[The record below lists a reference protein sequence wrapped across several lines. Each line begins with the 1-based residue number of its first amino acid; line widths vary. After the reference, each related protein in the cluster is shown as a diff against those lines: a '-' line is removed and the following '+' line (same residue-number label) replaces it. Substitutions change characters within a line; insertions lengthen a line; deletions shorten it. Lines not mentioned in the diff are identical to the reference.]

1 LRNILSGKRSLKF
14 IFMRK
19 IKKSF
24 AVVFLL
30 SVFFSCGKVRKNENN
45 EKVPTFQGKK
55 DEVGVFVI
63 TLTKEKNS
71 SSPSISFVGSTQPEQ
86 QSVISSKVSG
96 RIVKLF
102 VDIGFRI
109 KKGQVLAKI
118 DDTDYRNNFERAKAE
133 LERIKAQLELAK
145 INYERAEN
153 LIKTKSIA
161 QAEYDNAKSNYQSLL
176 AAYETAKKNL
186 EKAEIDL
193 NETNIVAP
201 YDGIVVE
208 KRADVGSF
216 VGPQSPIFV
225 IQSSKT
231 FFLGKIAE
239 KDITKLKI
247 GDILDVEFPSLKKVV
262 KGRVSS
268 IKPSSA
274 GTGFDVVIDLSES
287 VPANLLGVAYLKI
300 SQSDKSQ
307 SDGLYLLPYEAI
319 YISQEG
325 EFVFSADNGTARKVK
340 VSVIE
345 NLSDFA
351 LVKIPEGITQVISP
365 VSDRIYDG
373 QKVKI
378 VGERR

>member
-1 LRNILSGKRSLKF
+1 LQNILSGKRSLKF
-14 IFMRK
+14 TFMRK

-30 SVFFSCGKVRKNENN
+30 FVFFSCGKVRKNENN

-102 VDIGFRI
+102 VDIGFRV

-208 KRADVGSF
+208 KRADIGSF

-307 SDGLYLLPYEAI
+307 SDSLYLLPYEAI

-378 VGERR
+378 VGERK

>member
-1 LRNILSGKRSLKF
+1 LQNIFSGKRSLKF
-14 IFMRK
+14 TFMRK

-24 AVVFLL
+24 VVVFLL
-30 SVFFSCGKVRKNENN
+30 FVFFSCGKVRKNENN

-102 VDIGFRI
+102 VDIGFRV

-208 KRADVGSF
+208 KRADIGSF

-373 QKVKI
+373 QRVKI

>member
-1 LRNILSGKRSLKF
+1 MGKS
-14 IFMRK
+14 
-19 IKKSF
+19 KKSF
-24 AVVFLL
+24 AIVFLL
-30 SVFFSCGKVRKNENN
+30 FVFFSCGKGNKKGN

-63 TLTKEKNS
+63 NLIREKNS
-71 SSPSISFVGSTQPEQ
+71 SSPSISFVGSTQPER
-86 QSVISSKVSG
+86 QSVVSSKVSG
-96 RIVKLF
+96 RITKLF
-102 VDIGFRI
+102 VDIGFRV
-109 KKGQVLAKI
+109 KKGQNLAKI
-118 DDTDYRNNFERAKAE
+118 DDTDYKNNLERAKAE

-145 INYERAEN
+145 LNYERAEN

-161 QAEYDNAKSNYQSLL
+161 QAEYDSAKSNYQSLL

-186 EKAEIDL
+186 ERAEIDL
-193 NETNIVAP
+193 NETNILAP

-262 KGRVSS
+262 KGKVSS
-268 IKPSSA
+268 IKPAST
-274 GTGFDVVIDLSES
+274 GTGFDVIIDLSEN
-287 VPANLLGVAYLKI
+287 VPANLLGIAHLEI
-300 SQSDKSQ
+300 SQAEKFQ
-307 SDGLYLLPYEAI
+307 TDGLYLLPYEAI

-325 EFVFSADNGTARKVK
+325 EFIFTADNGIARKIK
-340 VSVIE
+340 ISVIE
-345 NLSDFA
+345 NFSDFA
-351 LVKIPEGITQVISP
+351 LVKVPEGITQIISP
-365 VSDRIYDG
+365 VSDKLYDG
-373 QKVKI
+373 QKVRI
-378 VGERR
+378 AGERRIE

>member
-1 LRNILSGKRSLKF
+1 MRKVKVIERSLKF
-14 IFMRK
+14 IFMGK
-19 IKKSF
+19 IKKSLP
-24 AVVFLL
+24 VVFLL
-30 SVFFSCGKVRKNENN
+30 FVFFSCGKVGKNEKN
-45 EKVPTFQGKK
+45 EKTPTFQGKK

-63 TLTKEKNS
+63 TLSKEKNS

-102 VDIGFRI
+102 VDIGFRV

-118 DDTDYRNNFERAKAE
+118 DDTDYKNNLERARAE

-208 KRADVGSF
+208 KRADIGSF

-268 IKPSSA
+268 IKPASA

-373 QKVKI
+373 QRVKI

>member
-30 SVFFSCGKVRKNENN
+30 SAFFSCGKVRKNENN

-102 VDIGFRI
+102 VDIGFRV

-118 DDTDYRNNFERAKAE
+118 DDTDYRNNFERAKSE

-262 KGRVSS
+262 KGKVSS
-268 IKPSSA
+268 IKPASA

-325 EFVFSADNGTARKVK
+325 EFVFSADSGTARKVK

-351 LVKIPEGITQVISP
+351 LVKIPEGITQIISP

>member
-1 LRNILSGKRSLKF
+1 MG
-14 IFMRK
+14 K

-24 AVVFLL
+24 AVVFWLF
-30 SVFFSCGKVRKNENN
+30 VFFSCGKVRKNENN

-55 DEVGVFVI
+55 EEVGVFVI

-102 VDIGFRI
+102 VDIGFRV

-118 DDTDYRNNFERAKAE
+118 DDTDYKNNLERARAE

-268 IKPSSA
+268 IKPASA
-274 GTGFDVVIDLSES
+274 GTGFDVVIDLFEN

-307 SDGLYLLPYEAI
+307 SDGLYLIPYEAI

-325 EFVFSADNGTARKVK
+325 EFVFSVDNGTARKVK
-340 VSVIE
+340 ISVIE

-378 VGERR
+378 VGKRR

>member
-1 LRNILSGKRSLKF
+1 MG
-14 IFMRK
+14 K

-30 SVFFSCGKVRKNENN
+30 SVFFSCGKVRKNEEN

-55 DEVGVFVI
+55 EEVGVFVI

-102 VDIGFRI
+102 VDIGSRI

-268 IKPSSA
+268 IKPSST

-351 LVKIPEGITQVISP
+351 LVKIPEGITQIISP

-373 QKVKI
+373 QRVKI

>member
-1 LRNILSGKRSLKF
+1 MG
-14 IFMRK
+14 K
-19 IKKSF
+19 IKKSLPI
-24 AVVFLL
+24 VFFLF
-30 SVFFSCGKVRKNENN
+30 VFFSCGKVRKNEKST
-45 EKVPTFQGKK
+45 KVPTFQGKK

-102 VDIGFRI
+102 VDIGFRV

-118 DDTDYRNNFERAKAE
+118 DDTDYKNNLERARAE

-208 KRADVGSF
+208 KRADIGSF

-239 KDITKLKI
+239 RDIT
-247 GDILDVEFPSLKKVV
+247 
-262 KGRVSS
+262 
-268 IKPSSA
+268 
-274 GTGFDVVIDLSES
+274 
-287 VPANLLGVAYLKI
+287 
-300 SQSDKSQ
+300 
-307 SDGLYLLPYEAI
+307 
-319 YISQEG
+319 
-325 EFVFSADNGTARKVK
+325 
-340 VSVIE
+340 
-345 NLSDFA
+345 
-351 LVKIPEGITQVISP
+351 
-365 VSDRIYDG
+365 
-373 QKVKI
+373 
-378 VGERR
+378 

>member
-1 LRNILSGKRSLKF
+1 VACLPKQKPLERVCLLQPF
-14 IFMRK
+14 T
-19 IKKSF
+19 
-24 AVVFLL
+24 AFLL
-30 SVFFSCGKVRKNENN
+30 FVFFSCGKGNKKGN

-63 TLTKEKNS
+63 NLIKEKNS
-71 SSPSISFVGSTQPEQ
+71 SSPSISFVGSTQPER
-86 QSVISSKVSG
+86 QSVVSSKVSG
-96 RIVKLF
+96 RITKLF
-102 VDIGFRI
+102 VDIGFRV
-109 KKGQVLAKI
+109 KKGQNLAKI
-118 DDTDYRNNFERAKAE
+118 DDTDYKNNLERAKAE

-145 INYERAEN
+145 LNYERAEN

-161 QAEYDNAKSNYQSLL
+161 QAEYDSAKSNYQSLL

-186 EKAEIDL
+186 ERAEIDL
-193 NETNIVAP
+193 NETNILAP

-262 KGRVSS
+262 KGKVSS
-268 IKPSSA
+268 IKPAST
-274 GTGFDVVIDLSES
+274 GTGFDVIIDLSEN
-287 VPANLLGVAYLKI
+287 VPANLLGIAHLEI
-300 SQSDKSQ
+300 SQAEKFQ
-307 SDGLYLLPYEAI
+307 TDGLYLLPYEAI

-325 EFVFSADNGTARKVK
+325 EFIFTADNGIARKIK
-340 VSVIE
+340 ISVIE
-345 NLSDFA
+345 NFSDFA
-351 LVKIPEGITQVISP
+351 LVKVPEGITQIISP
-365 VSDRIYDG
+365 VSDKLYDG
-373 QKVKI
+373 QKVRI
-378 VGERR
+378 AGERRIE

>member
-1 LRNILSGKRSLKF
+1 LQNILNGKRSLKF
-14 IFMRK
+14 TFMRK

-30 SVFFSCGKVRKNENN
+30 FVFFSCGKVRKNENN

-55 DEVGVFVI
+55 EEVGVFVI

-102 VDIGFRI
+102 VDIGFRV

-373 QKVKI
+373 QRVKI

>member
-1 LRNILSGKRSLKF
+1 LSGKRSLKF
-14 IFMRK
+14 IFMGK

-24 AVVFLL
+24 AVVFWLF
-30 SVFFSCGKVRKNENN
+30 VFFSCGKVRKNENN

-55 DEVGVFVI
+55 EEVGVFVI

-102 VDIGFRI
+102 VDIGFRV

-118 DDTDYRNNFERAKAE
+118 DDTDYKNNLERARAE

-268 IKPSSA
+268 IKPASA

-373 QKVKI
+373 QRVKI